1 MTYINKPD
9 PILLGKALQQAR
21 KKKGLT
27 QQELADTLCV
37 SNKAVSKW
45 ERGLALPDINSVPQL
60 AEVLEMSVV
69 ELIDS
74 QTREKQDE
82 SPMKHTL
89 KETVDLLLRVMPL
102 AMGVAVAVLSAMH
115 QLDANG
121 GLGMLG
127 IGMFCLALRNLPE
140 K

>member
-1 MTYINKPD
+1 MNTMGEIIAARRKELGMTQK
-9 PILLGKALQQAR
+9 
-21 KKKGLT
+21 
-27 QQELADTLCV
+27 ELAAKMNVTD
-37 SNKAVSKW
+37 KAVSKW

-74 QTREKQDE
+74 QTQEKQDE
-82 SPMKHTL
+82 SSMKHTL

>member
-1 MTYINKPD
+1 MNTMGEIIAARRKELGMTQK
-9 PILLGKALQQAR
+9 
-21 KKKGLT
+21 
-27 QQELADTLCV
+27 ELAAKMNVTD
-37 SNKAVSKW
+37 KAVSKW